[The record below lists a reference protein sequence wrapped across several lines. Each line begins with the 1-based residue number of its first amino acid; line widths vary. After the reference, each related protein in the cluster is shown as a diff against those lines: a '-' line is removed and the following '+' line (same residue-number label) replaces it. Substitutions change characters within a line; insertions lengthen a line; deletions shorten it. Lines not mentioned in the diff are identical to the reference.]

1 MPRQPLDAREDVMKE
16 RPRQVAFG
24 ELQREVP
31 SVPDQPPAGLEQPLL
46 KAREG
51 PILDGDRENEPAQQV
66 AEVIGD
72 DAEEQPHLVG
82 PEAVTG
88 EPSPVGR
95 GLALLDPLLGRAALV
110 TVTPRPPVQ
119 RRLTVAP
126 RSRRIKAR
134 ATGTGG
140 V

>member
-1 MPRQPLDAREDVMKE
+1 VKHRACRIS
-16 RPRQVAFG
+16 RPPVLR
-24 ELQREVP
+24 
-31 SVPDQPPAGLEQPLL
+31 QPLL
-46 KAREG
+46 KAHEG
-51 PILDGDRENEPAQQV
+51 PILDRDGENEPAQQV

-110 TVTPRPPVQ
+110 VEAGDRSIRAGQRGDDEADPRESS
-119 RRLTVAP
+119 P
-126 RSRRIKAR
+126 R
-134 ATGTGG
+134 
-140 V
+140 